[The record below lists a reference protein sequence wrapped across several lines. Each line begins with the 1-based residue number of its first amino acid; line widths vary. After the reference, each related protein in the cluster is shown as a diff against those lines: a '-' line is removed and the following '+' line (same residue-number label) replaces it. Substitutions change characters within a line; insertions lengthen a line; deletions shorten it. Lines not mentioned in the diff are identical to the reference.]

1 MTAESEPRGTK
12 ESGVAE
18 EPLRPSWALHDDSLL
33 PLFEGAAEFYVDV
46 LVKAFRRLK
55 AALKIDDG
63 LAVQAASVV
72 VAAVGR
78 ERIVEVANQ
87 KSKRARTSAQRPSPP
102 PSQSAADDE
111 PATEKQIAY
120 LKKLGVQVPPNLTK
134 RQASELIDEMLGKTD

>member
-33 PLFEGAAEFYVDV
+33 PLFEGEAEFYIDV
-46 LVKAFRRLK
+46 FVKAFRRLK

-63 LAVQAASVV
+63 LAVQAAGV
-72 VAAVGR
+72 
-78 ERIVEVANQ
+78 IVTEVAKDKKVREIERGRQ
-87 KSKRARTSAQRPSPP
+87 ARASAQRSSP

-111 PATEKQIAY
+111 PATERQIAY

-134 RQASELIDEMLGKTD
+134 RRASELIDEMLGKTD